1 MIILYTTT
9 CMASI
14 WSIYTTH
21 IFHLDHLFYDYL
33 WALAVVLD
41 RLSQR
46 DLDLTQF
53 HYGNTS
59 LLNMVLEKFYR
70 LDFEGVS
77 GRIKFNN
84 NSGFLTRPS
93 SVFQVVN
100 STAQLVAIYDDNGL
114 TMLTSIEFIPDSF
127 PRPIH
132 EYISCMCTTP
142 CSFYCSYTVSAH
154 STNNIPHTDYQV
166 QTWPIS
172 VTVKASSLK
181 LNQHWTVPLYSH
193 LQSHAYIAN
202 FGYEL
207 FDDQVTVVMCNLL
220 CMYMG
225 LALPHFCHVDFRD
238 SGC

>member
-21 IFHLDHLFYDYL
+21 IFHLDHLFL
-33 WALAVVLD
+33 
-41 RLSQR
+41 RLPLGIGRSFGQTFTRQR

-84 NSGFLTRPS
+84 DSGFLTRPS

-114 TMLTSIEFIPDSF
+114 TILTSIEFIPDSF
-127 PRPIH
+127 PDQSMS
-132 EYISCMCTTP
+132 ISCALLAVFIAITLFQLTALIILHILTIKYRHDP
-142 CSFYCSYTVSAH
+142 S
-154 STNNIPHTDYQV
+154 
-166 QTWPIS
+166 
-172 VTVKASSLK
+172 VKASSLK
-181 LNQHWTVPLYSH
+181 LNQHWTVPL
-193 LQSHAYIAN
+193 LQSHACIASLLQTLAMN
-202 FGYEL
+202 CL
-207 FDDQVTVVMCNLL
+207 MIKLVTVVMCNLL